1 MNYTTQMDAAK
12 KGIIT
17 KEMQVVAEKEGIN
30 HGDNSSVNVHY
41 SGTMGVVIE
50 GCLKK
55 IPSVGFSLCNHAKMQ
70 ILRPLSLIYNVS

>member
-30 HGDNSSVNVHY
+30 
-41 SGTMGVVIE
+41 IE
-50 GCLKK
+50 TLMN
-55 IPSVGFSLCNHAKMQ
+55 LMQ
-70 ILRPLSLIYNVS
+70 TQLAYQASMKATTTISQLSLLNYM